1 MSAFAFFGALE
12 IGLLYGLVAL
22 GVYLTFRVL
31 DFPDLSVD
39 GSFPMGAAVAATAIV
54 AGIDPWVATGMAIAA
69 GAATGWVT
77 AFLAVRCG
85 ILHLLASIL
94 TMIAAFS
101 INIRIMGRPN
111 IALLGEETILTPFE
125 MLGDPMY
132 IRPLVVGVLV
142 LISAWFIVRLLNS
155 DFGLALRA
163 TGVNSR
169 MVSAQGGSTSFY
181 TYFGLA
187 LSNGFVGFSG
197 ALFAQTNSFADVTS
211 GVGTIVVGLAAVI
224 LGQTLIPGRKIWVA
238 VTAVIVGS
246 VLYRLAVAFALS
258 SGMFGLQA
266 SDLNLVTAVLVAV
279 ALIAPKIKG
288 NLKAKKRHSGAQ
300 AQAQAQAQN
309 QSQNQ
314 VKQAGQKTAGTVT
327 KTGEV
332 T

>member
-54 AGIDPWVATGMAIAA
+54 AGINPWVATAMAILA

-111 IALLGEETILTPFE
+111 MALLGEETILTPFE
-125 MLGDPMY
+125 AIGDPMLM
-132 IRPLVVGVLV
+132 RPLLVGILV
-142 LISAWFIVRLLNS
+142 LASAWFVVRLLNS
-155 DFGLALRA
+155 DFGLGLRA
-163 TGVNSR
+163 TGVNAR

-187 LSNGFVGFSG
+187 LSNGFVGFAG

-238 VTAVIVGS
+238 VLAVIVGS

-258 SGMFGLQA
+258 TGMFGLQA
-266 SDLNLVTAVLVAV
+266 SDLNLVTAILVAI
-279 ALIAPKIKG
+279 ALIAPKLKG
-288 NLKAKKRHSGAQ
+288 NFKSKKPSSP
-300 AQAQAQAQN
+300 AQN
-309 QSQNQ
+309 KVISKQ
-314 VKQAGQKTAGTVT
+314 VEKSGDAA
-327 KTGEV
+327 
-332 T
+332 

>member
-12 IGLLYGLVAL
+12 IGLIYGLVAL

-31 DFPDLSVD
+31 DFPDLTVD

-54 AGIDPWVATGMAIAA
+54 AGIDPWVATVMAIIAA
-69 GAATGWVT
+69 AATGWVT
-77 AFLAVRCG
+77 AFLAVKCG

-111 IALLGEETILTPFE
+111 IALLGSDTILTPFE
-125 MLGDPMY
+125 AMGDSMY
-132 IRPLVVGVLV
+132 VRPLVVGILVLV
-142 LISAWFIVRLLNS
+142 SAWFVVRLLNS
-155 DFGLALRA
+155 DFGLGLRA
-163 TGVNSR
+163 TGVNAR
-169 MVSAQGGSTSFY
+169 MVKAQGANTGFY
-181 TYFGLA
+181 TYFALA
-187 LSNGFVGFSG
+187 LSNGFVGFAG

-211 GVGTIVVGLAAVI
+211 GTGTIVVGLAAVI

-258 SGMFGLQA
+258 TGMFGLQA

-279 ALIAPKIKG
+279 ALIAPKLKG
-288 NLKAKKRHSGAQ
+288 NMQAKKGGKAAQ
-300 AQAQAQAQN
+300 K
-309 QSQNQ
+309 S
-314 VKQAGQKTAGTVT
+314 
-327 KTGEV
+327 GEV
-332 T
+332 A

>member
-54 AGIDPWVATGMAIAA
+54 AGINPWLATFMAILA

-111 IALLGEETILTPFE
+111 VALLGEETILTPFE
-125 MLGDPMY
+125 AIGDPML
-132 IRPLVVGVLV
+132 IRPLIVGILV
-142 LISAWFIVRLLNS
+142 LISGWLVVRLLNS
-155 DFGLALRA
+155 DFGLGLRA
-163 TGVNSR
+163 TGVNAR
-169 MVSAQGGSTSFY
+169 MVSAQGASTAFY

-187 LSNGFVGFSG
+187 LSNGFVGFAG

-238 VTAVIVGS
+238 VVAVIVGS

-258 SGMFGLQA
+258 TGMFGLQA
-266 SDLNLVTAVLVAV
+266 SDLNLVTAVLVAA

-288 NLKAKKRHSGAQ
+288 NLKSKKLSPPAD
-300 AQAQAQAQN
+300 
-309 QSQNQ
+309 
-314 VKQAGQKTAGTVT
+314 GQRTIKRD
-327 KTGEV
+327 KESGEV
-332 T
+332 A

>member
-12 IGLLYGLVAL
+12 IGLIYGLVAL

-54 AGIDPWVATGMAIAA
+54 SGVNPWIATGMAVLA

-125 MLGDPMY
+125 MMGNSMY

-142 LISAWFIVRLLNS
+142 LISAWFVVRLLNS
-155 DFGLALRA
+155 DFGLGLRA
-163 TGVNSR
+163 TGVNAR
-169 MVSAQGGSTSFY
+169 MVKAQGASTAFY
-181 TYFGLA
+181 TYFCLA
-187 LSNGFVGFSG
+187 LSNGFVGFAG

-238 VTAVIVGS
+238 VVAVIVGS

-266 SDLNLVTAVLVAV
+266 SDLNLVTAVLVAA

-288 NLKAKKRHSGAQ
+288 NLKAKKVSKPVE
-300 AQAQAQAQN
+300 N
-309 QSQNQ
+309 KVVSN
-314 VKQAGQKTAGTVT
+314 AGN
-327 KTGEV
+327 TGKV
-332 T
+332 A

>member
-12 IGLLYGLVAL
+12 VGLIYGLVAL

-54 AGIDPWVATGMAIAA
+54 SGIDPWIATGLAIIA

-77 AFLAVRCG
+77 AFLTVRCG

-111 IALLGEETILTPFE
+111 LALLGEDTILTPFE
-125 MLGDPMY
+125 SMGDPML
-132 IRPLVVGVLV
+132 IRPLIVAVLV
-142 LISAWFIVRLLNS
+142 LISALFVVRLLNS
-155 DFGLALRA
+155 DFGLGLRA
-163 TGVNSR
+163 TGVNAR
-169 MVSAQGGSTSFY
+169 MVAAQGASTAFY
-181 TYFGLA
+181 TYFCLA
-187 LSNGFVGFSG
+187 LSNGFVGFAG

-266 SDLNLVTAVLVAV
+266 SDLNLVTAVLVAL
-279 ALIAPKIKG
+279 ALIMPRMKRNRKPKKG
-288 NLKAKKRHSGAQ
+288 SEPAKKSVV
-300 AQAQAQAQN
+300 
-309 QSQNQ
+309 SKQ
-314 VKQAGQKTAGTVT
+314 VKSS
-327 KTGEV
+327 GEV
-332 T
+332 L

>member
-22 GVYLTFRVL
+22 GVFITFRVL

-54 AGIDPWVATGMAIAA
+54 AGLNPWLATGMAIMA

-111 IALLGEETILTPFE
+111 IALLGEETILTSFE
-125 MLGDPMY
+125 NIADPML
-132 IRPLVVGVLV
+132 IRPLIVGMLV
-142 LISAWFIVRLLNS
+142 LLSALFTIRLLSS
-155 DFGLALRA
+155 DFGLGLRA
-163 TGVNSR
+163 TGVNAR
-169 MVSAQGGSTSFY
+169 MLSAQGGSTSFY
-181 TYFGLA
+181 IYFGLA
-187 LSNGFVGFSG
+187 LSNGFVGFAG

-224 LGQTLIPGRKIWVA
+224 LGQTIMPGRSIWVS
-238 VTAVIVGS
+238 VVAVILGS

-258 SGMFGLQA
+258 SGLFGLQA
-266 SDLNLVTAVLVAV
+266 SDLNLVTAVLVAI
-279 ALIAPKIKG
+279 ALIAPK
-288 NLKAKKRHSGAQ
+288 LKAYIRAKELDSVVKR
-300 AQAQAQAQN
+300 
-309 QSQNQ
+309 
-314 VKQAGQKTAGTVT
+314 
-327 KTGEV
+327 
-332 T
+332 

>member
-54 AGIDPWVATGMAIAA
+54 AGINPWIATGMAILA

-111 IALLGEETILTPFE
+111 MALLGEETILTPFE
-125 MLGDPMY
+125 AIGDPVLV
-132 IRPLVVGVLV
+132 RPLVVGILV
-142 LISAWFIVRLLNS
+142 LISAWFVVRLLNS
-155 DFGLALRA
+155 DFGLGLRA
-163 TGVNSR
+163 TGVNAR
-169 MVSAQGGSTSFY
+169 MVSAQGASTSFY

-238 VTAVIVGS
+238 VVAVIVGS

-258 SGMFGLQA
+258 TGMFGLQA
-266 SDLNLVTAVLVAV
+266 SDLNLVTAVLVAI

-288 NLKAKKRHSGAQ
+288 NLKAKKSSAPNGSSAPCKKDKESGDVA
-300 AQAQAQAQN
+300 
-309 QSQNQ
+309 
-314 VKQAGQKTAGTVT
+314 
-327 KTGEV
+327 
-332 T
+332 

>member
-12 IGLLYGLVAL
+12 LGLVYGLVAL

-54 AGIDPWVATGMAIAA
+54 AGVNPWLATGMAIIA
-69 GAATGWVT
+69 GGVTGWVT

-111 IALLGEETILTPFE
+111 IALLGEDTILTPFE
-125 MLGDPMY
+125 SIGDPMLV
-132 IRPLVVGVLV
+132 RPIVVGVLV
-142 LISAWFIVRLLNS
+142 LLAAFFIVRLLNS
-155 DFGLALRA
+155 DFGLGLRA
-163 TGVNSR
+163 TGVNAR
-169 MVSAQGGSTSFY
+169 MVRAQGGSTSFY

-187 LSNGFVGFSG
+187 LSNGLVGFAG

-238 VTAVIVGS
+238 VAAVIIGS

-266 SDLNLVTAVLVAV
+266 SDLNLVTAILVAV
-279 ALIAPKIKG
+279 ALIAPKM
-288 NLKAKKRHSGAQ
+288 KAKYKAKQQLQQ
-300 AQAQAQAQN
+300 AR
-309 QSQNQ
+309 SD
-314 VKQAGQKTAGTVT
+314 K
-327 KTGEV
+327 EV
-332 T
+332 A

>member
-12 IGLLYGLVAL
+12 IGLIYGLVAL

-54 AGIDPWVATGMAIAA
+54 AGIDPWIATGMAIVA

-111 IALLGEETILTPFE
+111 IALLGEDTILTPFE
-125 MLGDPMY
+125 MMGDAMY

-142 LISAWFIVRLLNS
+142 LVSAWFVVRLLNS
-155 DFGLALRA
+155 DFGLGLRA
-163 TGVNSR
+163 TGVNAR
-169 MVSAQGGSTSFY
+169 MVKAQGASTSFY
-181 TYFGLA
+181 TYFCLA
-187 LSNGFVGFSG
+187 LSNGFVGFAG

-224 LGQTLIPGRKIWVA
+224 LGQTLIPGKKIWVA

-266 SDLNLVTAVLVAV
+266 SDLNLVTAVLVAI
-279 ALIAPKIKG
+279 ALIAPKLKG
-288 NLKAKKRHSGAQ
+288 NLKAKKGVKPVKSQVVSNSG
-300 AQAQAQAQN
+300 
-309 QSQNQ
+309 
-314 VKQAGQKTAGTVT
+314 KAGKVA
-327 KTGEV
+327 
-332 T
+332 

>member
-54 AGIDPWVATGMAIAA
+54 AGVNPWLATVMAILA
-69 GAATGWVT
+69 GAMTGWVT

-111 IALLGEETILTPFE
+111 LALLGEETILTPFE
-125 MLGDPMY
+125 SLGDPMF
-132 IRPLVVGVLV
+132 IRPLVVGILV
-142 LISAWFIVRLLNS
+142 LISSWLVVRLLNS
-155 DFGLALRA
+155 DFGLGLRA
-163 TGVNSR
+163 TGVNAR
-169 MVSAQGGSTSFY
+169 MVRAQGGSTSFY

-187 LSNGFVGFSG
+187 LSNGFVGFAG

-238 VTAVIVGS
+238 VVAVIVGS

-266 SDLNLVTAVLVAV
+266 SDLNLVTAVLVAI
-279 ALIAPKIKG
+279 ALIAPKLKG
-288 NLKAKKRHSGAQ
+288 NMTIKKPVNSGA
-300 AQAQAQAQN
+300 
-309 QSQNQ
+309 SGG
-314 VKQAGQKTAGTVT
+314 KQKSGGAL
-327 KTGEV
+327 
-332 T
+332 

>member
-12 IGLLYGLVAL
+12 IGLIYGLVAL

-54 AGIDPWVATGMAIAA
+54 AGINWIATGMAVIA
-69 GAATGWVT
+69 GGMTGWVT

-101 INIRIMGRPN
+101 INIRIMGKPN
-111 IALLGEETILTPFE
+111 MALLGEGTILTPFE
-125 MLGDPMY
+125 AMGDSMY

-142 LISAWFIVRLLNS
+142 LLSALFVVRLLNS
-155 DFGLALRA
+155 DFGLGLRA
-163 TGVNSR
+163 TGVNAR
-169 MVSAQGGSTSFY
+169 MVAAQGASTAFY

-187 LSNGFVGFSG
+187 LSNGFVGFAG

-238 VTAVIVGS
+238 VCAVIIGS

-279 ALIAPKIKG
+279 ALIAPKLKQSM
-288 NLKAKKRHSGAQ
+288 KAKQRATN
-300 AQAQAQAQN
+300 A
-309 QSQNQ
+309 
-314 VKQAGQKTAGTVT
+314 KQAASKMVQGRRYD
-327 KTGEV
+327 
-332 T
+332 

>member
-1 MSAFAFFGALE
+1 MSFFALIGTLE
-12 IGLLYGLVAL
+12 IGLVYGLVAL

-54 AGIDPWVATGMAIAA
+54 AGVNPWMATMLAILAGGMC
-69 GAATGWVT
+69 GLVT

-111 IALLGEETILTPFE
+111 LALLGDDTILTPFE
-125 MLGDPMY
+125 NFAFETGLDAG
-132 IRPLVVGVLV
+132 L
-142 LISAWFIVRLLNS
+142 VRLAVVLALVIFSGWFVTRLLAS
-155 DFGLALRA
+155 DFGLGLRA

-169 MVSAQGGSTSFY
+169 MVSAQGGSTALY

-187 LSNGFVGFSG
+187 LSNAFVGFSG
-197 ALFAQTNSFADVTS
+197 ALFAQTNNFADVTS

-238 VTAVIVGS
+238 VVAVILGS

-266 SDLNLVTAVLVAV
+266 SDLNLITAVLVAL
-279 ALIAPKIKG
+279 ALIAPKMKR
-288 NLKAKKRHSGAQ
+288 NFQRKKKQTVAAKKLA
-300 AQAQAQAQN
+300 
-309 QSQNQ
+309 
-314 VKQAGQKTAGTVT
+314 
-327 KTGEV
+327 
-332 T
+332 

>member
-12 IGLLYGLVAL
+12 IGLIYGLVAL

-54 AGIDPWVATGMAIAA
+54 AGINPWIATGLAILA

-77 AFLAVRCG
+77 AFLTVRCG

-111 IALLGEETILTPFE
+111 MALIGEDTILTPFE
-125 MLGDPMY
+125 ALGDSMY
-132 IRPLVVGVLV
+132 VRPLVVAILVVL
-142 LISAWFIVRLLNS
+142 SAVFIVRLLNS
-155 DFGLALRA
+155 DFGLGLRA
-163 TGVNSR
+163 TGVNAR
-169 MVSAQGGSTSFY
+169 MVAAQGASTGFY
-181 TYFGLA
+181 TYFCLA
-187 LSNGFVGFSG
+187 ISNGFVGFAG

-224 LGQTLIPGRKIWVA
+224 LGQTLIPGKRIWVA
-238 VTAVIVGS
+238 VVAVIVGS

-266 SDLNLVTAVLVAV
+266 SDLNLVTAVLVAL
-279 ALIAPKIKG
+279 ALVAPKLKK
-288 NLKAKKRHSGAQ
+288 NLNAKKKTKAAQ
-300 AQAQAQAQN
+300 AKKASAKKALSN
-309 QSQNQ
+309 
-314 VKQAGQKTAGTVT
+314 K
-327 KTGEV
+327 EV
-332 T
+332 A

>member
-1 MSAFAFFGALE
+1 MGYTF
-12 IGLLYGLVAL
+12 
-22 GVYLTFRVL
+22 TFRVL

-54 AGIDPWVATGMAIAA
+54 AGINPWVATGMAIIA
-69 GAATGWVT
+69 GGMTGWVT

-111 IALLGEETILTPFE
+111 MALLGEDTILTPFE
-125 MLGDPMY
+125 SLGDPMLM
-132 IRPLVVGVLV
+132 RPLVVGVLV
-142 LISAWFIVRLLNS
+142 LLSAFFIVRLLNS
-155 DFGLALRA
+155 DFGLGLRA
-163 TGVNSR
+163 TGVNAR
-169 MVSAQGGSTSFY
+169 MVRAQGGSTSFY

-187 LSNGFVGFSG
+187 LSNGFVGFAG

-246 VLYRLAVAFALS
+246 VLYRLAVAFALVRVC
-258 SGMFGLQA
+258 
-266 SDLNLVTAVLVAV
+266 LVC
-279 ALIAPKIKG
+279 
-288 NLKAKKRHSGAQ
+288 RHRI
-300 AQAQAQAQN
+300 
-309 QSQNQ
+309 
-314 VKQAGQKTAGTVT
+314 
-327 KTGEV
+327 
-332 T
+332 

>member
-69 GAATGWVT
+69 GAVTGWVT

-125 MLGDPMY
+125 ALGDPMLV
-132 IRPLVVGVLV
+132 RPLVVGILV
-142 LISAWFIVRLLNS
+142 LISGWFIVRLLNS
-155 DFGLALRA
+155 DFGLGLRA
-163 TGVNSR
+163 TGVNAR

-187 LSNGFVGFSG
+187 LSNGFVGFAG

-288 NLKAKKRHSGAQ
+288 NLKAKKRHSSAQ
-300 AQAQAQAQN
+300 AQAQSKSIQA
-309 QSQNQ
+309 
-314 VKQAGQKTAGTVT
+314 KQAEKS
-327 KTGEV
+327 GEAV
-332 T
+332 

>member
-54 AGIDPWVATGMAIAA
+54 AGVNPWLATGMAILA
-69 GAATGWVT
+69 GAMTGWVT

-111 IALLGEETILTPFE
+111 LALLGEETILTPFE
-125 MLGDPMY
+125 SLGDPMF
-132 IRPLVVGVLV
+132 IRPLVVGILV
-142 LISAWFIVRLLNS
+142 LISSWLVVRLLNS
-155 DFGLALRA
+155 DFGLGLRA
-163 TGVNSR
+163 TGVNAR
-169 MVSAQGGSTSFY
+169 MVRAQGGSTSFY

-187 LSNGFVGFSG
+187 LSNGFVGFAG

-238 VTAVIVGS
+238 VVAVVVGS

-266 SDLNLVTAVLVAV
+266 SDLNLVTAVLVAI
-279 ALIAPKIKG
+279 ALIAPKLKG
-288 NLKAKKRHSGAQ
+288 NMAIKKPVNSGA
-300 AQAQAQAQN
+300 
-309 QSQNQ
+309 SGG
-314 VKQAGQKTAGTVT
+314 KQKSGGAL
-327 KTGEV
+327 
-332 T
+332 

>member
-69 GAATGWVT
+69 GAVTGWVT

-125 MLGDPMY
+125 ALGDPMLV
-132 IRPLVVGVLV
+132 RPLVVGILVLV
-142 LISAWFIVRLLNS
+142 SGWFIVRLLNS
-155 DFGLALRA
+155 DFGLGLRA
-163 TGVNSR
+163 TGVNAR

-288 NLKAKKRHSGAQ
+288 NLKAKKRHSSAQ
-300 AQAQAQAQN
+300 AKAQSKSIAA
-309 QSQNQ
+309 
-314 VKQAGQKTAGTVT
+314 KQAEKS
-327 KTGEV
+327 GEAV
-332 T
+332 

>member
-12 IGLLYGLVAL
+12 IGLVYGLVAL
-22 GVYLTFRVL
+22 GVFITFRVL

-54 AGIDPWVATGMAIAA
+54 AGLNPWLATGMAIMA

-111 IALLGEETILTPFE
+111 IALLGEETILTSFE
-125 MLGDPMY
+125 NLADPML
-132 IRPLVVGVLV
+132 IRPLIVGVLV
-142 LISAWFIVRLLNS
+142 LLSALFVIRLLSS
-155 DFGLALRA
+155 DFGLGLRA
-163 TGVNSR
+163 TGVNAR
-169 MVSAQGGSTSFY
+169 MLSAQGGSTSFY
-181 TYFGLA
+181 IYFGLA
-187 LSNGFVGFSG
+187 LSNGFVGFAG

-224 LGQTLIPGRKIWVA
+224 LGQTLMPGRSIWVS
-238 VTAVIVGS
+238 VIAVILGS

-258 SGMFGLQA
+258 SGLFGLQA
-266 SDLNLVTAVLVAV
+266 SDLNLVTAVLVAI
-279 ALIAPKIKG
+279 ALIAPK
-288 NLKAKKRHSGAQ
+288 LKAYMRAKKLDSM
-300 AQAQAQAQN
+300 
-309 QSQNQ
+309 S
-314 VKQAGQKTAGTVT
+314 K
-327 KTGEV
+327 
-332 T
+332 

>member
-1 MSAFAFFGALE
+1 MSFFALIGTLE
-12 IGLLYGLVAL
+12 IGLVYGLVAL

-39 GSFPMGAAVAATAIV
+39 GSFPMGAAVAATAII
-54 AGIDPWVATGMAIAA
+54 AGVNPWLATMLAVLAGGMC
-69 GAATGWVT
+69 GLVT

-111 IALLGEETILTPFE
+111 LALLGDDTILTPFE
-125 MLGDPMY
+125 NFAFDTGMDAGL
-132 IRPLVVGVLV
+132 IRLAVILALVIFSG
-142 LISAWFIVRLLNS
+142 WFVVRLLAS
-155 DFGLALRA
+155 DFGLGLRA

-169 MVSAQGGSTSFY
+169 MVSAQGGNTALY

-187 LSNGFVGFSG
+187 LSNAFVGFSG
-197 ALFAQTNSFADVTS
+197 ALFAQTNNFADVTS

-238 VTAVIVGS
+238 VVAVILGS

-258 SGMFGLQA
+258 TGMFGLKA
-266 SDLNLVTAVLVAV
+266 SDLNLITAVLVAL
-279 ALIAPKIKG
+279 ALIAPKMKR
-288 NLKAKKRHSGAQ
+288 NFQRKK
-300 AQAQAQAQN
+300 
-309 QSQNQ
+309 
-314 VKQAGQKTAGTVT
+314 KQAVAT
-327 KTGEV
+327 KKKLA
-332 T
+332 

>member
-22 GVYLTFRVL
+22 GVFITFRVL

-54 AGIDPWVATGMAIAA
+54 AGLNPWLATGMAIMA

-77 AFLAVRCG
+77 AFLAERCG

-111 IALLGEETILTPFE
+111 IALLGEETILTSFE
-125 MLGDPMY
+125 NIADPML
-132 IRPLVVGVLV
+132 IRPLIVGMLV
-142 LISAWFIVRLLNS
+142 LLSALFTIRLLSS
-155 DFGLALRA
+155 DFGLGLRA
-163 TGVNSR
+163 TGVNAR
-169 MVSAQGGSTSFY
+169 MLSAQGGSTSFY
-181 TYFGLA
+181 IYFGLA
-187 LSNGFVGFSG
+187 LSNGFVGFAG

-224 LGQTLIPGRKIWVA
+224 LGQTLMPGRSIWVS
-238 VTAVIVGS
+238 VVAVILGS

-258 SGMFGLQA
+258 SGLFGLQA
-266 SDLNLVTAVLVAV
+266 SDLNLVTAVLVAI
-279 ALIAPKIKG
+279 ALIAPK
-288 NLKAKKRHSGAQ
+288 LKAYIRAKKLDSV
-300 AQAQAQAQN
+300 
-309 QSQNQ
+309 
-314 VKQAGQKTAGTVT
+314 VKR
-327 KTGEV
+327 
-332 T
+332 

>member
-54 AGIDPWVATGMAIAA
+54 AGINPWLATFMAILA

-111 IALLGEETILTPFE
+111 VALLGEETILTPFE
-125 MLGDPMY
+125 AIGDPML
-132 IRPLVVGVLV
+132 IRPLIVGILV
-142 LISAWFIVRLLNS
+142 LISGWLVVRLLNS
-155 DFGLALRA
+155 DFGLGLRA
-163 TGVNSR
+163 TGVNAR
-169 MVSAQGGSTSFY
+169 MVSAQGASTAFY

-187 LSNGFVGFSG
+187 LSNGFVGFAG

-238 VTAVIVGS
+238 VVAVIVGS

-258 SGMFGLQA
+258 TGMFGLQA
-266 SDLNLVTAVLVAV
+266 SDLNLVTAVLVAA

-288 NLKAKKRHSGAQ
+288 NLKSKKLSPPADGQRAI
-300 AQAQAQAQN
+300 
-309 QSQNQ
+309 
-314 VKQAGQKTAGTVT
+314 KQDKES
-327 KTGEV
+327 GEV
-332 T
+332 A

>member
-12 IGLLYGLVAL
+12 IGLVYGLVAL

-54 AGIDPWVATGMAIAA
+54 SGIDPWIATFMAIIA
-69 GAATGWVT
+69 GAVTGWVT
-77 AFLAVRCG
+77 AFLTVRCG
-85 ILHLLASIL
+85 ILNLLASIL

-111 IALLGEETILTPFE
+111 VALIGSDTILTPFE
-125 MLGDPMY
+125 SMGNAMY

-142 LISAWFIVRLLNS
+142 LLSALFIVRLLNS
-155 DFGLALRA
+155 DFGLGLRA
-163 TGVNSR
+163 TGVNAR
-169 MVSAQGGSTSFY
+169 MVAAQGASTAFY

-187 LSNGFVGFSG
+187 LSNGFVGFAG

-224 LGQTLIPGRKIWVA
+224 LGQTLIPGKKIWVA
-238 VTAVIVGS
+238 VAAVIIGS

-258 SGMFGLQA
+258 TGMFGLQA
-266 SDLNLVTAVLVAV
+266 SDLNLVTAVLVAL
-279 ALIAPKIKG
+279 ALIMPRM
-288 NLKAKKRHSGAQ
+288 KKRMNSRK
-300 AQAQAQAQN
+300 
-309 QSQNQ
+309 S
-314 VKQAGQKTAGTVT
+314 AGGRA
-327 KTGEV
+327 
-332 T
+332 

>member
-54 AGIDPWVATGMAIAA
+54 AGINPWVATAMAILA

-111 IALLGEETILTPFE
+111 MALLGEETILTPFE
-125 MLGDPMY
+125 AIGDPMLM
-132 IRPLVVGVLV
+132 RPLLVGILVLV
-142 LISAWFIVRLLNS
+142 SVWFVVRLLNS
-155 DFGLALRA
+155 DFGLGLRA
-163 TGVNSR
+163 TGVNAR

-187 LSNGFVGFSG
+187 LSNGFVGFAG

-238 VTAVIVGS
+238 VLAVIVGS

-258 SGMFGLQA
+258 TGMFGLQA
-266 SDLNLVTAVLVAV
+266 SDLNLVTAILVA
-279 ALIAPKIKG
+279 IAPVSYTH
-288 NLKAKKRHSGAQ
+288 LTLPTTML
-300 AQAQAQAQN
+300 
-309 QSQNQ
+309 
-314 VKQAGQKTAGTVT
+314 V
-327 KTGEV
+327 
-332 T
+332 

>member
-22 GVYLTFRVL
+22 GVFITFRVL

-54 AGIDPWVATGMAIAA
+54 AGLNPWLATGMAIMA

-111 IALLGEETILTPFE
+111 IALLGEETILTSFE
-125 MLGDPMY
+125 NLADPML
-132 IRPLVVGVLV
+132 IRPLIVGALV
-142 LISAWFIVRLLNS
+142 LLSALFTIRLLSS
-155 DFGLALRA
+155 DFGLGLRA
-163 TGVNSR
+163 TGVNAR
-169 MVSAQGGSTSFY
+169 MLSAQGGSTSFY
-181 TYFGLA
+181 IYFGLA
-187 LSNGFVGFSG
+187 LSNGFVGFAG

-224 LGQTLIPGRKIWVA
+224 LGQTLMPGRSIWVS
-238 VTAVIVGS
+238 VIAVILGS

-258 SGMFGLQA
+258 SGLFGLQA
-266 SDLNLVTAVLVAV
+266 SDLNLVTAVLVAI
-279 ALIAPKIKG
+279 ALIAPK
-288 NLKAKKRHSGAQ
+288 LKANIRTKKLDSM
-300 AQAQAQAQN
+300 
-309 QSQNQ
+309 S
-314 VKQAGQKTAGTVT
+314 K
-327 KTGEV
+327 
-332 T
+332 

>member
-54 AGIDPWVATGMAIAA
+54 AGINPWVATAMAILA

-111 IALLGEETILTPFE
+111 MALLGEETILTPFE
-125 MLGDPMY
+125 AIGDPMLM
-132 IRPLVVGVLV
+132 RPLLVGILVLV
-142 LISAWFIVRLLNS
+142 SAWFVVRLLNS
-155 DFGLALRA
+155 DFGLGLRA
-163 TGVNSR
+163 TGVNAR

-187 LSNGFVGFSG
+187 LSNGFVGFAG

-238 VTAVIVGS
+238 VLAVIIGS

-258 SGMFGLQA
+258 TGMFGLQA
-266 SDLNLVTAVLVAV
+266 SDLNLVTAVLVAI
-279 ALIAPKIKG
+279 ALIAPKLKG
-288 NLKAKKRHSGAQ
+288 NFKSKKPSSP
-300 AQAQAQAQN
+300 AQN
-309 QSQNQ
+309 KVISKQ
-314 VKQAGQKTAGTVT
+314 VEKSGDAA
-327 KTGEV
+327 
-332 T
+332 